1 MRLPAALLALL
12 VAPLLA
18 SLAPSVAWAQTCK
31 YVDNEGRVTYSNVPV
46 KNARKVTCFEPV
58 KPPPG
63 AQSAPPAAAAQRP
76 TVDTN
81 TQRQRDD
88 ERRGILESELA
99 AEQQRLDEAR
109 RALAEQE
116 AIRSGD
122 ERNYQRVLERLKPYQ
137 EAVAQ
142 HEKNIASLRQ
152 ELANLR

>member
-1 MRLPAALLALL
+1 MIRPPAALLALL
-12 VAPLLA
+12 VPLVAPL
-18 SLAPSVAWAQTCK
+18 AWGQTCK
-31 YVDNEGRVTYSNVPV
+31 YVDNEGRVIYSNVPV

-58 KPPPG
+58 RPPPA
-63 AQSAPPAAAAQRP
+63 AQSAPPAAASRP
-76 TVDTN
+76 TVDST

-109 RALAEQE
+109 RVLAEQE
-116 AIRSGD
+116 ATRSGD

-137 EAVAQ
+137 EAVVQ

>member
-1 MRLPAALLALL
+1 MLALLA
-12 VAPLLA
+12 APLVV
-18 SLAPSVAWAQTCK
+18 SLAWGQTCK
-31 YVDNEGRVTYSNVPV
+31 YVDSEGRVIYSNIPV
-46 KNARKVTCFEPV
+46 RNARKVTCFEPV
-58 KPPPG
+58 KPPPS
-63 AQSAPPAAAAQRP
+63 AQSAPPAAGATPRP
-76 TVDTN
+76 TVDST

-122 ERNYQRVLERLKPYQ
+122 ERNYQRVLERIKPYQ

-142 HEKNIASLRQ
+142 HEKNIASLRR

>member
-12 VAPLLA
+12 AAPLVA
-18 SLAPSVAWAQTCK
+18 SLAWGQTCK
-31 YVDNEGRVTYSNVPV
+31 YVDNEGRVIYSNIPV

-116 AIRSGD
+116 ATRSGD

-142 HEKNIASLRQ
+142 HEKNIVSLRQ